1 LKYNPQSLR
10 FGSYETWF
18 DRSHNTVLDV
28 LSMTGLIGFITYAGV
43 FAMLFYSV
51 WRAFRKGWIDLPLAS
66 VLVAL
71 PVAYFVQNLFVLDD
85 FCILERAAPATEIR
99 TIYESN
105 APVFAETST
114 AGFRATPKQL
124 IWADDEGLWMRDSF
138 GNSVLGING
147 YAPGLVERSVAY
159 IRANEDVQKVIVYND
174 NGGDEVRK
182 SGKYQQ
188 RLYTSPD
195 FDWNQKMRTMN
206 AFTGHYLVI
215 DAPPVDQTSFFAK
228 YFTTCIPVYQDID
241 KYMRATVYDCRKA
254 PPIVL

>member
-1 LKYNPQSLR
+1 LARHQFSRAQYRYLAIGGVISALFVVLQFLPHAVPALHPKAEWIGRILSLNWA
-10 FGSYETWF
+10 FLYPFSGGSGPLTFYVSFLFVGLSWLAAGALI
-18 DRSHNTVLDV
+18 VL
-28 LSMTGLIGFITYAGV
+28 GV
-43 FAMLFYSV
+43 FRTRWQPMLLAML
-51 WRAFRKGWIDLPLAS
+51 LPLACTYNA
-66 VLVAL
+66 VFTEEYLV
-71 PVAYFVQNLFVLDD
+71 
-85 FCILERAAPATEIR
+85 
-99 TIYESN
+99 
-105 APVFAETST
+105 
-114 AGFRATPKQL
+114 G
-124 IWADDEGLWMRDSF
+124 
-138 GNSVLGING
+138 GING